1 MSRAALTIARRD
13 FADAARSKLL
23 WGVTAVLIVA
33 TLPAFN
39 GLLGS
44 QIIDDAA
51 DAAAFVPMSFQ
62 FYVTPL
68 AIIVAYRSI
77 VGERS
82 SGSLR
87 LLFGHP
93 VTRRDFV
100 LGKTFSRIALV
111 VAVLL
116 TATAALTVAIV
127 ATYGELPLLLL
138 VVVAAYVAA
147 YGAVMTTLTVGV
159 SAAAETRLQS
169 LTGMLGLFLVF
180 GPFRLWHDLAI
191 PAAALLFTGSTS
203 PGISQLD
210 PGTWPT
216 WYLYVQRL
224 NPMETFTMTH
234 GFVAGLVNSTSGS
247 VGDTTV
253 QLFGLCVLLAWA
265 VVPLMLG
272 FRRFDRADLN

>member
-13 FADAARSKLL
+13 FADAARSKFL

-51 DAAAFVPMSFQ
+51 DAAAFIPLSFE

-68 AIIVAYRSI
+68 AMIAAYRSV

-100 LGKTFSRIALV
+100 LGKTLSRITLV
-111 VAVLL
+111 VTVLL
-116 TATAALTVAIV
+116 IATAALAAAIF
-127 ATYGELPLLLL
+127 AAYGELPLLLL

-147 YGAVMTTLTVGV
+147 Y
-159 SAAAETRLQS
+159 AAETRLQS

-180 GPFRLWHDLAI
+180 GPFRLWNDLAI

-203 PGISQLD
+203 PGISQVD

-224 NPMETFTMTH
+224 NPMETFTMSH
-234 GFVAGLVNSTSGS
+234 GFVAGLVDSTSGS

-253 QLFGLCVLLAWA
+253 QLFGFCVLLAWA
-265 VVPLMLG
+265 TVPLTLG
-272 FRRFDRADLN
+272 FRRFDHADLD